1 VTKRLLVPIAASA
14 CVLAATA
21 CGGGG
26 GGGGSATDVLA
37 ETARNMGEIR
47 SGDLSLRLVVSS
59 EDAEVGFE
67 LEGPFALAEEG
78 KLPVAEVEYTKIA
91 GDETA
96 TATFLSTGDR
106 AYVDVEGQT
115 YELPDE
121 QAESLRGVGGGGD
134 GDGGLGELRI
144 DDWLVNP
151 ELGEGDEVGGDSTD
165 RITAEVDPVAV
176 ANDLLALVGDLGG
189 GAAVGRLEGGSAQQ
203 LERAVESATIE
214 VLTGEDDR
222 ILRRLTLQAELSADV
237 PAELRE
243 QLSELPGASFELVLE
258 LASPNEPVE
267 VEEPTDAQPLPR

>member
-14 CVLAATA
+14 CVLAATG

-26 GGGGSATDVLA
+26 GGAGDESANDVLA
-37 ETARNMGEIR
+37 QTARNMGEIR

-67 LEGPFALAEEG
+67 LDGPFALAEEG

-96 TATFLSTGDR
+96 TATFLSTGDQ
-106 AYVDVEGQT
+106 AYVEVEGET
-115 YELPDE
+115 YRLPPE
-121 QAESLRGVGGGGD
+121 QAEPLRAVGGGE

-144 DDWLVNP
+144 DGWLRDP
-151 ELGEGDEVGGDSTD
+151 ELEEGEDVGGDATD
-165 RITAEVDPVAV
+165 RITADVDAVAV
-176 ANDLLALVGDLGG
+176 ANDLLALVGSLGG
-189 GAAVGRLEGGSAQQ
+189 EAGGALEGESAEQ
-203 LERAVESATIE
+203 LRRAVESATVE
-214 VLTGEDDR
+214 VLTGKDDR
-222 ILRRLTLQAELSADV
+222 ILRRLALEAELSAEV

-243 QLSELPGASFELVLE
+243 QLGELPGATFELVLE
-258 LASPNEPVE
+258 LANPNEPVE